1 MGSGAQ
7 SDRVAD
13 PMTGGELD
21 GPGRVDLIARERLSE
36 RLRAA
41 RTPAV
46 LLHAPAGYGKSVL
59 LAQWERLDRRP
70 FASVTLADAH
80 NDPAVLVASVVEA
93 FAPIEPLPPS
103 LAESI
108 QNARPNFDLIG
119 RRLEAALRA
128 RAVEAVLVLDELEHL
143 RAEPALRLLEAL
155 LAAAGGAL
163 TVAMA
168 TRAATPIHVARLQ
181 AERRLTVLDAADLV
195 MTTGEARRFLA
206 ETGVNAGE
214 AEVATIVAKT
224 EGWPVALYLA
234 GLTRRPGAARD
245 LPETGFGGDERH
257 LVDYMREEFL
267 ATAPPADVDF
277 LIRVAFLD
285 RLGGALCDHVLGATG
300 SGARLAELSR
310 RNMLLVPLDRRDEWF
325 RMHSL
330 FADML
335 RAELGRRHGDE
346 VATLNRRASE
356 WWDDADDP
364 NRAIGFALGAGDHA
378 RAGRLIWEAVPA
390 FNTSGRQATLQ
401 RWIERIGLERAAV
414 DPHLSLTLAFDF
426 LCDGDGGGAEYWAGS
441 GKLLV
446 DSATVEGADLR
457 AGLDIVDAVL
467 ARGGVEAMGLAADR
481 ARSLLDREGALT
493 AMADLFAGVAAHLG
507 EDDRRARRA
516 LADAARSAAVW
527 NAPLFGVLALA
538 QLALL
543 AAAEEDWPTARILA
557 SQSRA
562 QVDRC
567 GLIARPFVALAVAIS
582 AYVDAGDG
590 RREEALADL
599 AAGRALLARLRD
611 FGAWFEVETAAAL
624 AAAAVEL
631 NDAASAAPLLATA
644 RRRLADLPDAPM
656 LDAWVADI
664 DDHLGRIAEG
674 GLLDL
679 TPAELRVLRLLP
691 SHLSYRQIAAELIV
705 SPNTVKTQ
713 VHSAYLKLDVTS
725 RHEAVEACRAAGI
738 APPPAQREDG

>member
-1 MGSGAQ
+1 VDSGAV
-7 SDRVAD
+7 SKSGVNPA
-13 PMTGGELD
+13 TG
-21 GPGRVDLIARERLSE
+21 VDLERPGFGDPIERERLSV

-41 RTPAV
+41 GTPAI

-59 LAQWERLDRRP
+59 IAQWARRDPRP
-70 FASVTLADAH
+70 FASVTLTDAH
-80 NDPAVLVASVVEA
+80 NDPAVLVASLVEA
-93 FAPIEPLPPS
+93 FAPIEALPEP

-108 QNARPNFDLIG
+108 RNARPNFDLIG
-119 RRLEAALRA
+119 RRLEEAMRA
-128 RAVEAVLVLDELEHL
+128 REVEAVLVLDELEHL
-143 RAEPALRLLEAL
+143 RAEPSLRLLEAL
-155 LAAAGGAL
+155 LAAAGDAT

-168 TRAATPIHVARLQ
+168 TRTATPIHLTRLQ
-181 AERRLTVLDAADLV
+181 AERRLTVLGATDLV
-195 MTTGEARRFLA
+195 MTKGEATRFLA
-206 ETGVNAGE
+206 EAGIDAGE

-234 GLTRRPGAARD
+234 GLTRRPGAAHG
-245 LPETGFGGDERH
+245 LPETGFGGDEH
-257 LVDYMREEFL
+257 NLVDYMREEFL
-267 ATAPPADVDF
+267 ASAPPADVDF

-285 RLGGALCDHVLGATG
+285 RLGGELCDHVLGTTG
-300 SGARLAELSR
+300 SGGRLAELAR
-310 RNMLLVPLDRRDEWF
+310 RNMLLIPLDRRDEWF

-330 FADML
+330 LADML

-346 VATLNRRASE
+346 VAALNRRASE
-356 WWDDADDP
+356 WWEDADDP

-390 FNTSGRQATLQ
+390 FNTTGRQATLQ

-426 LCDGDGGGAEYWAGS
+426 LVDGDGGGAEYWAGS
-441 GKLLV
+441 GKALV
-446 DSATVEGADLR
+446 ESAAVEGADLR
-457 AGLDIVDAVL
+457 AGLAIVDAAL
-467 ARGGVEAMGLAADR
+467 ARGGVGAMGLAADR

-493 AMADLFAGVAAHLG
+493 AMADLFVGVAAHLS
-507 EDDRRARRA
+507 DDDARARRS
-516 LADAARSAAVW
+516 LADAARGAAVW
-527 NAPLFGVLALA
+527 NAPLFGVLALG

-567 GLIARPFVALAVAIS
+567 GLIARPFVALAVAVS
-582 AYVDAGDG
+582 AYVDAGEG
-590 RREEALADL
+590 RRAEALVDL
-599 AAGRALLARLRD
+599 AAGRALLGRLRD

-631 NDAASAAPLLATA
+631 DDPASAEPLLAIA

-656 LDAWVADI
+656 LAAWVLDI
-664 DDHLGRIAEG
+664 EEGLGRIAAS
-674 GLLDL
+674 GLADL
-679 TPAELRVLRLLP
+679 TPAELRVMRLLP
-691 SHLSYRQIAAELIV
+691 SHLSYRQIAEELIV

-713 VHSAYLKLDVTS
+713 IRAAYLKLGVSS
-725 RHEAVEACRAAGI
+725 RHGAVEACRAAGM
-738 APPPAQREDG
+738 APQSAFREDG